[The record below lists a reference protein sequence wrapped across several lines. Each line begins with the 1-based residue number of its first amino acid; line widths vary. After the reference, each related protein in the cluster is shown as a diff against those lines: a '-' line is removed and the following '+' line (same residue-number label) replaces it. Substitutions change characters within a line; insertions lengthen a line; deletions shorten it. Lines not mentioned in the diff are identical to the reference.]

1 MSIFDNEKWEILLVT
16 RRIKGDFLET
26 SWSTQSY
33 QVIEILKVI
42 FLYGAEINIS
52 LNKNVL
58 ICNFLRTLQFIYI
71 INFIESIGM

>member
-1 MSIFDNEKWEILLVT
+1 MSIFDKEKWEILLVT
-16 RRIKGDFLET
+16 RRIERDFLET